1 MIEGTDWVNEGKF
14 KSYFTQYYKE
24 LYYFACG
31 YVKDTCVVE
40 DIVSESFVK
49 LWANKTHIQEYAIRK
64 YLLQTVR
71 NACIDY
77 LRTQKEFFPVEE
89 CYTLADLDENP
100 LDYLISRE
108 DEARVLTAIK
118 ELPQRYQETLKLR
131 NYEKLKYSE
140 IAQKMDI
147 SINTVKSNL
156 REAIHILRKKLGI
169 LLLFIFFQI

>member
-1 MIEGTDWVNEGKF
+1 MREGDDWINEGKF

-31 YVKDTCVVE
+31 FVKDTYVVE

-49 LWANKTHIQEYAIRK
+49 LWANMPHIQEFAIRR
-64 YLLQTVR
+64 YLFQTVR

-89 CYTLADLDENP
+89 CHTLADLDENP

-108 DEARVLTAIK
+108 DESRVLAAIK
-118 ELPQRYQETLKLR
+118 ELPQRYQETLNLR
-131 NYEKLKYSE
+131 NFEKLKYNE
-140 IAQKMDI
+140 IAQKMNI
-147 SINTVKSNL
+147 SVNTVKSNL
-156 REAIHILRKKLGI
+156 REAILILRKKLGI
-169 LLLFIFFQI
+169 LLIFIFFQI

>member
-1 MIEGTDWVNEGKF
+1 MREGDDWINEGKL

-49 LWANKTHIQEYAIRK
+49 LWANMSHIQEFAIRR

-89 CYTLADLDENP
+89 CHTLADLDENP

-108 DEARVLTAIK
+108 DESRVLTAIK
-118 ELPQRYQETLKLR
+118 ELPQRYQETLNLR
-131 NYEKLKYSE
+131 NFEKLKYNE
-140 IAQKMDI
+140 IAQKMNI
-147 SINTVKSNL
+147 SVNTVKSNL
-156 REAIHILRKKLGI
+156 REAILILRKKLGI
-169 LLLFIFFQI
+169 LLIFIFFQI